1 MTVSTLKLMCNI
13 FITFSEFILSLS
25 ITRLENTNRKL
36 AELNQLSE
44 QKFKRVQKSFVN
56 AASMLQKMQGDLGFI
71 HGAIKKLTHLS
82 ALEKSVVV

>member
-1 MTVSTLKLMCNI
+1 MCN
-13 FITFSEFILSLS
+13 FVLTFSELIFSFS
-25 ITRLENTNRKL
+25 IARLENTNRKL
-36 AELNQLSE
+36 AELNLLSE

-82 ALEKSVVV
+82 SLEKSAVV